1 MTTDSAGATQRSQ
14 TYAHY
19 VLFVICLANALNV
32 ADRMIVQLLLEPIKR
47 DLHASDTVMS
57 ILSGASFVLFY
68 SLFGIP
74 IARWSDRGNRRS
86 ILAVGVA
93 VWSVMTAVCGL
104 AQSFWQMAFARA
116 GVGMGEST
124 GTPTS
129 LSLISDYY
137 ASHARPRMMAFYQLT
152 TSAGGLAFA
161 PIIGI
166 VADHYGWRAAFL
178 ALGAPGLLVALLV
191 RFTIR
196 EPQRGRY
203 DGEAGRNLEAATLRG
218 ALRAMWA
225 SKPFM
230 LILTG
235 TALTGLG
242 SGVLG
247 GWGSAIAM
255 RSFHVTATQIGTI
268 SAPIGGVASIIG
280 ALSGGYLT
288 TWFARRMKDQRW
300 IIALPATSAAINVIA
315 GLMYAFA
322 PNWPWMIAGGALG
335 GFTNA
340 FRMAPYL
347 ALTMELVPPN
357 FRGMAAAAGLI
368 ATSVIGQ
375 AGGPLVVGLISDAL
389 APSMGSLESLR
400 SAFVFAPIMLFLGI
414 IPFYW
419 TLKYYDRDGLKPSAA
434 ISGARAAGI

>member
-1 MTTDSAGATQRSQ
+1 
-14 TYAHY
+14 
-19 VLFVICLANALNV
+19 
-32 ADRMIVQLLLEPIKR
+32 MI
-47 DLHASDTVMS
+47 S
-57 ILSGASFVLFY
+57 
-68 SLFGIP
+68 
-74 IARWSDRGNRRS
+74 
-86 ILAVGVA
+86 
-93 VWSVMTAVCGL
+93 
-104 AQSFWQMAFARA
+104 
-116 GVGMGEST
+116 
-124 GTPTS
+124 
-129 LSLISDYY
+129 
-137 ASHARPRMMAFYQLT
+137 FYQLT

-161 PIIGI
+161 PIIGLM
-166 VADHYGWRAAFL
+166 ADNYGWRAAFL
-178 ALGAPGLLVALLV
+178 ALGIPGLIVALLV

-196 EPQRGRY
+196 EPERGRF
-203 DGEAGRNLEAATLRG
+203 DGEAGKNLQPVSLKAAL
-218 ALRAMWA
+218 AVMWR

-230 LILTG
+230 LIMLG

-255 RSFHVTATQIGTI
+255 RRFDVTATQIGAI

-280 ALSGGYLT
+280 ALAGGFLT
-288 TWFARRMKDQRW
+288 TWVAQRLKDQRW

-315 GLMYAFA
+315 GLIYAFA

-357 FRGMAAAAGLI
+357 VRGMAATAGVI
-368 ATSVIGQ
+368 ATTLIGQ
-375 AGGPLVVGLISDAL
+375 AGGPLVVGMISDAL

-400 SAFVFAPIMLFLGI
+400 TAFVFAPIMLFLGT

-419 TLKYYDRDGLKPSAA
+419 TLRYYDRNGLKAA
-434 ISGARAAGI
+434 